1 MLAAQIMRS
10 GCRISFRTPAG
21 LMPLLF
27 AINLDHVIEADIRFA
42 FVAFFG
48 TLDRVDSLESCLYR
62 VLWHVFPSP
71 LFLPKITVSLF
82 YLPKTALSDTKKL
95 LENTTNNS
103 VIYFL
108 QHYALYFF
116 TLQQSLLSCRPQVRF
131 LSGAPELYQ
140 AVIDNNLWLPV
151 VVSSPLFLP
160 FTALCSLFLLRV
172 SITHGSVLLY
182 ALTSRHQSKSQTNRT
197 AL

>member
-27 AINLDHVIEADIRFA
+27 TINLDHVIEADIRFA

-71 LFLPKITVSLF
+71 LFLPTISVSLF
-82 YLPKTALSDTKKL
+82 YLPQTALSDTKNL

-103 VIYFL
+103 VISFL

-131 LSGAPELYQ
+131 LSGAPENS
-140 AVIDNNLWLPV
+140 A
-151 VVSSPLFLP
+151 S
-160 FTALCSLFLLRV
+160 
-172 SITHGSVLLY
+172 
-182 ALTSRHQSKSQTNRT
+182 
-197 AL
+197 